1 MSLWF
6 IAWRYL
12 WSRKLTT
19 GLTILSVALAVGL
32 ISAVLTLRSETER
45 RFEEEGQAFDFV
57 IGANGSPLQ
66 LVLSS
71 VYFMDSPIGN
81 IPYEA
86 YEKIK
91 ADTEYVTAAFPIG
104 MGDSYRSFRI
114 VGTTPELFQ
123 HKWIHPYTKAER
135 TPFKLA
141 QGSIFTAPM
150 QAVLGARVAMD
161 TGLKI
166 GDTFISAHGLI
177 DLPEAMQTVSHAET
191 PYTVVGILAPS
202 NSPFDRAIYCSLDS
216 VWHAHADHDDGYGDD
231 DHDHQHEVTAVLV
244 QLDSPALRF
253 QYRERLK
260 LYGNVNGTVPID
272 EISKLFQQVLEPAKT
287 VMLAVGYLVV
297 VISAISILIGLY
309 LSIIQRKRD
318 LAVMRALG
326 ASAVEIFGIVL
337 VEAFLVTLLGIAAG
351 WFVGQAVTYTLGI
364 ALARNYGLLI
374 SAFQI
379 SSEQISAFATV
390 ALVGLVAGILPAW
403 QAYDRDVAAD
413 LAEK

>member
-19 GLTILSVALAVGL
+19 ALTILSVALAVGL

-91 ADTEYVTAAFPIG
+91 ADTEYVAAAFPIG

-114 VGTTPELFQ
+114 VGTSPELFQ
-123 HKWIHPYTKAER
+123 HKWVHPYTKVER
-135 TPFKLA
+135 APFQLA
-141 QGSIFTAPM
+141 QGKIFDAPM
-150 QAVLGARVAMD
+150 EAVLGARVAMD
-161 TGLKI
+161 TGLKL

-177 DLPEAMQTVSHAET
+177 DLPESMQTVSHAEH

-202 NSPFDRAIYCSLDS
+202 NSPFDRAVYCSLES

-231 DHDHQHEVTAVLV
+231 GDHEHEVTAVLV

-253 QYRERLK
+253 QYRDRLK
-260 LYGNVNGTVPID
+260 AYGNVNGTVPID

-337 VEAFLVTLLGIAAG
+337 VEAFLVTLLGIVAG
-351 WFVGQAVTYTLGI
+351 WFVGQSVTYALGLV
-364 ALARNYGLLI
+364 LARNYGLLI